1 MGIKSTYRIKREDA
15 IDRIERVVEIIKKS
29 DFKELELRCNED
41 DCDIGDFILT
51 FHDGR
56 ENLDKF
62 NTLDKWTNKMIEE
75 QIDLPFFRRSMF
87 ENYFIED

>member
-15 IDRIERVVEIIKKS
+15 IDRIERVVEIIKES
-29 DFKELELRCNED
+29 DFKELELRSNED
-41 DCDIGDFILT
+41 DCDISDFILT

-56 ENLDKF
+56 ENLDRF
-62 NTLDKWTNKMIEE
+62 NSLDKWTNKMIED
-75 QIDLPFFRRSMF
+75 QIDMPFFRRSMF